1 MYLDPETR
9 AAPFDQTAI
18 TESPAYILTLSTIH
32 FFHGVTVPSC
42 NPASLVSFS
51 LHISLSFTQVSPCQT
66 FFFCVWFSFLQTKF
80 LACQEKALHTVQ
92 HQTRWAQAKEM
103 MSFKSHSRECVFL
116 LMFLFQ
122 LLFERARAWHENF
135 DSRPENYK
143 CNDAVVFIVHHVL
156 HICHCTAG
164 CIWNFL
170 DSILLISV

>member
-9 AAPFDQTAI
+9 PAPFDQTAI

-66 FFFCVWFSFLQTKF
+66 FFLCVWFSFLQTKF

-92 HQTRWAQAKEM
+92 RQTRWAQAAEM
-103 MSFKSHSRECVFL
+103 ISFKSHSRECVFL
-116 LMFLFQ
+116 LTFFISTFHLSKQERDMRILILGQ
-122 LLFERARAWHENF
+122 KIINATMQSCLLHTMSSTFVTVRQVA
-135 DSRPENYK
+135 SG
-143 CNDAVVFIVHHVL
+143 
-156 HICHCTAG
+156 T
-164 CIWNFL
+164 
-170 DSILLISV
+170 S